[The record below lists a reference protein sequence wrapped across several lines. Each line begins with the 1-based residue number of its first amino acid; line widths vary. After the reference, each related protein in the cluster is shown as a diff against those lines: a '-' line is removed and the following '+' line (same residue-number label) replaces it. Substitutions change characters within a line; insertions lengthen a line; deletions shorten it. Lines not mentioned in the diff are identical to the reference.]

1 MVKLKINKKEWL
13 LQHIQNFLEEAK
25 EQKIKAFVYIALRI
39 LVVIVLIAEAFNQNY
54 NNVFLCILTLVLF
67 MIPHFLN
74 KRLNIIL
81 PGTLEVIVLLFI
93 FGAEILGEINEYYLV
108 FDQWDEMLHTIN
120 GFLCAAIGFSMIDI
134 LNRNE
139 KVTFSLS
146 PIFVALVAFCFSMTV
161 GVMWEFFEFGMD
173 VMFKTDMQ
181 KDSIQ
186 TVISSIIFNPQG
198 KNVAVILPIDSIAV
212 NGVPWN
218 YGGYIDIGLYDTM
231 SDLLVNFIGAVIF
244 SILGYFYIDKR
255 SKGKFAKRF
264 MPRRKT
270 EEEILEEQ
278 DHHGNSQ
285 HHTAHKK

>member
-1 MVKLKINKKEWL
+1 MVKLKFNKKEWL
-13 LQHIQNFLEEAK
+13 LQHLQDFLEEAK
-25 EQKIKAFVYIALRI
+25 EHKIKAFVYIALRI

-173 VMFKTDMQ
+173 VLFKTDMQ